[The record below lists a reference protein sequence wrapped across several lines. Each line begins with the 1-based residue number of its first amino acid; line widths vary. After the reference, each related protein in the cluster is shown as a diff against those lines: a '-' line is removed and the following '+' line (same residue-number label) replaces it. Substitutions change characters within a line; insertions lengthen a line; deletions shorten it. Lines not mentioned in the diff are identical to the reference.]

1 MTVLLEWLNLFVRWV
16 HVIAAI
22 MWVGDSFL
30 FVWLDN
36 HLSAPTKQRDGSV
49 VGEVWMTH
57 SGGFYEVIKRKSLAQ
72 NEVPGQ
78 LYWFKWESYTTWLS
92 GFTLLCVVYYGS
104 GGSFLIDPQVSDLTR
119 TQATLIS
126 LGLLPAALIVYE
138 LLWKTPLANDNRLFA
153 AVGLARRL
161 CFLRML
167 SGLGQ
172 LRGLSP

>member
-78 LYWFKWESYTTWLS
+78 LHWFKWESYTTWLS
-92 GFTLLCVVYYGS
+92 GFCLLCIVYYAGGAAFHLWQRVRYHQVMRHAFAL
-104 GGSFLIDPQVSDLTR
+104 GGSACHIV
-119 TQATLIS
+119 AV
-126 LGLLPAALIVYE
+126 LLFVLP
-138 LLWKTPLANDNRLFA
+138 
-153 AVGLARRL
+153 
-161 CFLRML
+161 
-167 SGLGQ
+167 
-172 LRGLSP
+172 RGL